1 MEAMSCVRAPRH
13 LQGARRAVNATVL
26 EVAREVGRAVVT
38 LAGLVAWG
46 TLLLLLV
53 A

>member
-1 MEAMSCVRAPRH
+1 MEAMAGVRVAQH
-13 LQGARRAVNATVL
+13 LPGARRAVNATVL
-26 EVAREVGRAVVT
+26 EVAREVGRAVAM